1 MQNKNWKHKMPLQSG
16 FMIFFFNRSHTD
28 FVYNDILVSCHDYI
42 PSDFF
47 TPLNNK
53 DIYIYIYKKE
63 KKKRIIAYI

>member
-1 MQNKNWKHKMPLQSG
+1 MPLQSG

-53 DIYIYIYKKE
+53 DIYIYIYIYIREEE
-63 KKKRIIAYI
+63 KNNCIYIKRQV

>member
-42 PSDFF
+42 PSDFS

-53 DIYIYIYKKE
+53 DIYIYI
-63 KKKRIIAYI
+63 